1 MVNNAD
7 LREEVRNRYAEAAS
21 TVIAGAGAAND
32 CCHPGETCAES
43 SHATGPEFYGQ
54 LAEEGLPEA
63 AVLASLGCGNPMSVA
78 DLHPGETVLDLG
90 SGGGIDVLLAAKRVG
105 PTGKVYGLDM
115 TEEMLALAI
124 KNRDEA
130 GADNVEFLKGYIEE
144 IPLPADTVDVVISNC
159 VVNLSIDKTRVFAE
173 MHRVLRPGGRI
184 GISDVVADNE
194 VTPAERAERGS
205 YVGCVAGALSF
216 AEYEAGLRAAGF
228 DDVNLTA
235 TSEYLPGIHSA
246 IVKATKPTTS
256 SA

>member
-1 MVNNAD
+1 MVNDAD
-7 LREEVRNRYAEAAS
+7 LREEVRSRYAEAAS

-32 CCHPGETCAES
+32 CCHPGETCAEAG
-43 SHATGPEFYGQ
+43 HAAGPELYGQ
-54 LAEEGLPEA
+54 LAEGLPEA
-63 AVLASLGCGNPMSVA
+63 AVLASLGCGNPTSVA

-90 SGGGIDVLLAAKRVG
+90 SGGGIDVLLSAKRVG

-130 GADNVEFLKGYIEE
+130 GANNVEFLKGYIEE
-144 IPLPADTVDVVISNC
+144 IPLPANTVDVVISNC
-159 VVNLSIDKTRVFAE
+159 VVNLSVDKIKVFAE
-173 MHRVLRPGGRI
+173 MHRVLHPGGRI

-216 AEYEAGLRAAGF
+216 EEYEAGLRAAGF
-228 DDVNLTA
+228 DDVNLTP

-246 IVKATKPTTS
+246 IIKATKPATGG
-256 SA
+256 A